1 MLKYEKED
9 LENQIK
15 ELTNNSMQK
24 SNLSMSNRLNDS
36 VKKSQ
41 EMSRLKSRIDSLE
54 HDNLELKEK
63 IKSTSET
70 LRHKRNKDNLEI
82 NKGSLFK
89 LPPEDIDATP
99 QTHYQSFVNQFG
111 LKIDSATENTNL
123 MGNQSISNI
132 PFDQFRSFTTPTV
145 KPKRLNSDVKQK
157 LMKLKASVNSNFALN

>member
-89 LPPEDIDATP
+89 LPPEDIDFFCSSA
-99 QTHYQSFVNQFG
+99 
-111 LKIDSATENTNL
+111 KIC
-123 MGNQSISNI
+123 
-132 PFDQFRSFTTPTV
+132 F
-145 KPKRLNSDVKQK
+145 
-157 LMKLKASVNSNFALN
+157 